1 MIYLKE
7 GQNQI
12 YTASP
17 QPGEYQR
24 RGNPGIL
31 KWGEETAMM
40 MMIIVKIMRIYTASP
55 KPGEY
60 QGRGNPGV
68 CQKGEETAIMILLL
82 MKMKVYTAS
91 PLPGEYQR
99 RGNQGGLLG
108 GEETAMIQLM
118 GIFTLWEEKNPQVT
132 SRHII
137 DSHS

>member
-24 RGNPGIL
+24 RGNPGIP

-40 MMIIVKIMRIYTASP
+40 MMMNTKIMKIYTASP

-60 QGRGNPGV
+60 QRRGNPGV
-68 CQKGEETAIMILLL
+68 CQKGEETATVILL
-82 MKMKVYTAS
+82 MMMIIYTAS

-99 RGNQGGLLG
+99 RGNQGDLLE
-108 GEETAMIQLM
+108 GEETAMILLM
-118 GIFTLWEEKNPQVT
+118 GTFTPWEEKNTQAISELT
-132 SRHII
+132 I